1 MMRIAELS
9 IEDCIDL
16 RHEVLWPDLPRD
28 ESRVPGDE
36 VARHFGIV
44 RDGAVIS
51 CLSVFCDGEDRVQIR
66 KFATRQQLQGQ
77 GTGTLL
83 LKEVLSKLQQ
93 DGVRSV
99 FLDARLTAVPFYL
112 RTGFITEGNPFIRKE
127 VTFIRMV
134 NKLSDVNETPDT
146 PLNRGTEQS

>member
-1 MMRIAELS
+1 MKLTELS

-16 RHEVLWPDLPRD
+16 RHKVLWPDLPRD
-28 ESRVPGDE
+28 ESRVPGDD

-44 RDGAVIS
+44 RDGTVIS
-51 CLSVFCDGEDRVQIR
+51 CLSAFCDGKDRVQIR

-77 GTGTLL
+77 GLGTQL

-93 DGVRSV
+93 EGVQSV

-112 RTGFITEGNPFIRKE
+112 RAGFTTEGNPFIRKGL
-127 VTFIRMV
+127 TFIRMV
-134 NKLSDVNETPDT
+134 K
-146 PLNRGTEQS
+146 QF